1 MKSKP
6 LTLPTKKYE
15 YGYELAFQLAR
26 EQLAGIEN
34 IEQQCLKSGAE
45 YDNSRKAVII
55 KYLNQPYLIKPLDAE
70 VSSMSGETVP
80 IIDTILILHYFTL
93 AKGTPLSG
101 KVITYKELPEGLL
114 YFPTYYK
121 RTLKPLVNY
130 FGDEPHRL
138 LDVAQKLG
146 GRAADY
152 GDVATTIDAFSRV
165 PVTLVIWKGDE
176 ELSPEGSLMF
186 DSTISDYL
194 PTEDITVLCET
205 ITWRLIRLLKTGGDN
220 PGKR

>member
-1 MKSKP
+1 MKSKY

-26 EQLAGIEN
+26 EQLAGIKN

-45 YDNSRKAVII
+45 YIDSQKAVVI
-55 KYLNQPYLIKPLDAE
+55 KYLNQPYVIKLLDAGI
-70 VSSMSGETVP
+70 SSMSGEEIP
-80 IIDTILILHYFTL
+80 IRDTILIIHYFTQ
-93 AKGTPLSG
+93 AKGTTLSD
-101 KVITYKELPEGLL
+101 KIITYKELPEGLL

-121 RTLKPLVNY
+121 RTVKPLVNY
-130 FGDEPHRL
+130 FGEEPDRL
-138 LDVAQKLG
+138 LDAAQKLG
-146 GRAADY
+146 GRKADY
-152 GDVATTIDAFSRV
+152 GDAAVTIDAFIRV
-165 PVTLVIWKGDE
+165 PVTLVLWKGDE
-176 ELSPEGSLMF
+176 ELAPEGSLLF

-220 PGKR
+220 PGRR